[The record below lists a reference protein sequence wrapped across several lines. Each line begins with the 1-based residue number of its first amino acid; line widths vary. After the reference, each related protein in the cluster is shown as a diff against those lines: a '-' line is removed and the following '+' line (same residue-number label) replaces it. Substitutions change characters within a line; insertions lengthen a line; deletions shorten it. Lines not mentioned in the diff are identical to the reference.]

1 MIERFDDH
9 LLNEFAHGFY
19 GYGNYSGDFWF
30 IGMEEGGG
38 NSFAEIAKRLSIWAK
53 RGKREIEDVAEY
65 HVEIGITHFFNDS
78 PKLQPTW
85 NKLIRILLSHDNQVP
100 TTEQVRE
107 YQRTVLGRS
116 NGSTCL
122 VELLPLPSPSTG
134 HWLYARHS
142 HLPYLANR
150 ATYKRT
156 CLPPRILHLKQR
168 INEHEPKAVIFYG
181 LSYWEHWQEIAGVN
195 FLPESDGLYI
205 GHKGASLFIVTKHPA
220 AKGVTSEYFHQVG
233 KMIAVQLRNP

>member
-30 IGMEEGGG
+30 IGTEEGGG

-65 HVEIGITHFFNDS
+65 HVEIGMTHFFNDS

-116 NGSTCL
+116 NGL
-122 VELLPLPSPSTG
+122 
-134 HWLYARHS
+134 
-142 HLPYLANR
+142 R
-150 ATYKRT
+150 A
-156 CLPPRILHLKQR
+156 
-168 INEHEPKAVIFYG
+168 
-181 LSYWEHWQEIAGVN
+181 W
-195 FLPESDGLYI
+195 
-205 GHKGASLFIVTKHPA
+205 
-220 AKGVTSEYFHQVG
+220 
-233 KMIAVQLRNP
+233 